1 MTSERQ
7 EQLKSMLFDKK
18 KDVAAYRKLPLEELI
33 YLYRMT
39 DGARLF
45 LGAILEKLRTVD
57 EIYITLSRYT
67 KMPFVYCE
75 PETFD
80 DQIFVYTSEE
90 AAKEGAARFAEE
102 HAEMNVAKIRK
113 EKFLNFYV
121 GLYLIG
127 VNAVVVD
134 DGEQQIS
141 IQLGELVTRPD
152 YSKLPE
158 GRIVVE
164 NPQLQLTAI
173 YFMQELRKQEKTK
186 SMQELKAMEEEMMV
200 NIHRGKYLVPIQDK
214 NKVPFMKYDN
224 GDIYQPIFTDAGE
237 FTKFNRENNFQ
248 AVAMPFENLK
258 KIVMDQSKGVVI
270 NPQGFHLVLTK
281 AQLQ

>member
-1 MTSERQ
+1 M
-7 EQLKSMLFDKK
+7 
-18 KDVAAYRKLPLEELI
+18 
-33 YLYRMT
+33 
-39 DGARLF
+39 
-45 LGAILEKLRTVD
+45 
-57 EIYITLSRYT
+57 
-67 KMPFVYCE
+67 
-75 PETFD
+75 
-80 DQIFVYTSEE
+80 
-90 AAKEGAARFAEE
+90 
-102 HAEMNVAKIRK
+102 
-113 EKFLNFYV
+113 
-121 GLYLIG
+121 
-127 VNAVVVD
+127 
-134 DGEQQIS
+134 
-141 IQLGELVTRPD
+141 
-152 YSKLPE
+152 
-158 GRIVVE
+158 E